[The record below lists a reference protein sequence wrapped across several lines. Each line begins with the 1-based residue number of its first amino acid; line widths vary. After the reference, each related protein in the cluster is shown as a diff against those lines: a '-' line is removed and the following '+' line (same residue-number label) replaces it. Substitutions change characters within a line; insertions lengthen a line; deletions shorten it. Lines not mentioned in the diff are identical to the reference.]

1 MKRRIVN
8 LLLVLTVATLPG
20 CLLGSPLSAIAGEPY
35 GMVRDDIK
43 AITSNKKGP
52 IWRGAPVFA
61 AIDLPMA
68 FVLDTA
74 LLPISLPIW
83 AILSAGEEDEDW
95 VTEDASQGRAHDHG
109 GTSHTH

>member
-1 MKRRIVN
+1 MKSRLIN
-8 LLLVLTVATLPG
+8 LLLALTLVALPG
-20 CLLGSPLSAIAGEPY
+20 CLLGSPLAAFSGEPY

-43 AITSNKKGP
+43 AISTNKKGP

-61 AIDLPMA
+61 AIDLPIA

-74 LLPISLPIW
+74 FLPIALPIW
-83 AILSAGEEDEDW
+83 AILSVGEDDEDW
-95 VTEDASQGRAHDHG
+95 IDEDASQGRAHDHG